1 MKKFARMVDGMA
13 IDIITGDPAEMFHS
27 DIAKDF
33 VEVPSEVVHGSSLVK
48 GKWQL
53 PSIEKVE
60 VLPPPLPVSPIQ
72 FKLLFTMGELMAI
85 KASEDPMVVTFF
97 SLVDDPRLTEIR
109 LDTATTKE
117 AVNHFAEI
125 GLIEKARVEEILS
138 NKTLY

>member
-13 IDIITGDPAEMFHS
+13 IDVITGDPTEMFHP

-33 VEVPSEVVHGSSLVK
+33 IEVPSEVVHGSSLVK
-48 GKWQL
+48 GKWQ
-53 PSIEKVE
+53 PPTIEKIE

-72 FKLLFTMGELMAI
+72 FKLLFTMGELLAI

-97 SLVDDPRLTEIR
+97 GLVDDPRLTEIR
-109 LDTATTKE
+109 LDAATTKE
-117 AVNHFAEI
+117 AVNHFADI
-125 GLIEKARVEEILS
+125 GLIEKNRVEEILS